1 MSNSHTGGASRR
13 PLRLWPGIAAA
24 VVAAAAR
31 YVAPALDPE
40 FIFYG
45 GMIGMASALVIVL
58 WWLLF
63 SRAPWLERIGAVVLM
78 VLTIF
83 AAGRFVHVSIRTGMM
98 GFMLPVYAIQVMTL
112 ALVAWAVIT
121 RRMSDGV
128 RRVTMVA
135 TILAGGGVF
144 GLLRTDGIWGGS
156 AELAWRWSPT
166 AEDRLLAEPAARI
179 PSTPPELPAPAAPA
193 EPVTPTPGTP
203 PEDPETEAAA
213 VATSAALAVESVP
226 EWPGFRGPY
235 RDGIVR
241 GAEIDTDWSQSPPA
255 QLWRR
260 PVGPGWSSFAVHGD
274 LIYTQEQ
281 RGDDEVVSAYEL
293 MTGEPVWA
301 HRDPVRFW
309 ESNGG
314 AGPRATPTLSDGRVY
329 TFGAT
334 GVLNALD
341 SGTGALVWSRDV
353 ADESKRAV
361 PIWGFSSSP
370 LVIGDLVVVAA
381 AGTLVAYDRA
391 TGERRW
397 VGPSH
402 GGSYSSPHRAT
413 FAGVEQVVLLGGP
426 GAISVDP
433 ADGAVLWEHEW
444 EPGAIVQPA
453 LTADGDILV
462 NTIAA
467 TGGMG
472 IRRLAIAR
480 EPLDASRGEPAG
492 WTVEERW
499 TSRGLKPY
507 FNDFVVHDGHAYGF
521 DGSILSCIALADG
534 SRAWKG
540 GRYGEGQ
547 LVLLADQD
555 VLLVLSGDGEVALVR
570 AEPDRFTELG
580 RFAAIDGKTWNH
592 PVVVGDVL
600 LVRNGVEMAAF
611 RLALAGR

>member
-1 MSNSHTGGASRR
+1 MAKTDAGSGSRR
-13 PLRLWPGIAAA
+13 PLRLWPGVALA
-24 VVAAAAR
+24 VLAVAAR

-40 FIFYG
+40 LIFYG
-45 GMIGMASALVIVL
+45 GVVGMACALAIVL

-78 VLTIF
+78 VLTVLV
-83 AAGRFVHVSIRTGMM
+83 AGRFVHVSIRTGMM
-98 GFMLPVYAIQVMTL
+98 GFMLPVYAIQVMAL
-112 ALVAWAVIT
+112 ALVAWAVAT
-121 RRMSDGV
+121 RRMSDSI

-135 TILAGGGVF
+135 TILAVGGVF

-166 AEDRLLAEPAARI
+166 AEERLLAEPAARI
-179 PSTPPELPAPAAPA
+179 PSAPPELPAPIAPPDTAAPI
-193 EPVTPTPGTP
+193 
-203 PEDPETEAAA
+203 TEAPPVGLEREAPAA
-213 VATSAALAVESVP
+213 PTSAPAVVESVP
-226 EWPGFRGPY
+226 EWPGFRGPG
-235 RDGIVR
+235 RDGVVR
-241 GAEIDTDWSQSPPA
+241 GAEINTDWSASPPVEI
-255 QLWRR
+255 WRR
-260 PVGPGWSSFAVHGD
+260 PIGPGWSSFAVHGD

-281 RGDDEVVSAYEL
+281 RGDDEVVSAYAL
-293 MTGEPVWA
+293 KTGEPVWA

-314 AGPRATPTLSDGRVY
+314 AGPRATPTLGDGRVY

-341 SGTGALVWSRDV
+341 AGTGALAWSRDV
-353 ADESKRAV
+353 ASESKRAV

-370 LVIGDLVVVAA
+370 LVIDDLVVVAA

-397 VGPSH
+397 MGPSY

-413 FAGVEQVVLLGGP
+413 FDGVEQVVLLGGP

-433 ADGAVLWEHEW
+433 ANGAVLWEHVW

-467 TGGMG
+467 TGGLG
-472 IRRLAIAR
+472 IRRLAV
-480 EPLDASRGEPAG
+480 SREPAG
-492 WTVEERW
+492 WSVEERW

-521 DGSILSCIALADG
+521 DGTILSCIDLTEG

-547 LVLLADQD
+547 LILLADSG

-570 AEPDRFTELG
+570 AEPDRFTELA

-611 RLALAGR
+611 RLALARR